1 MLILDEKN
9 EYIGIDENGFLENE
23 ELNYHYNTFN
33 IENLTDSI
41 EVNLANAVSSAFL
54 KSI

>member
-1 MLILDEKN
+1 MLKFDEKH

-33 IENLTDSI
+33 IETLTDSI
-41 EVNLANAVSSAFL
+41 EVNRYLTKNIQIA
-54 KSI
+54 